1 MAEENA
7 VKRIPPHDEEAER
20 SVIASMIIDR
30 EAASEISGMLTQEDF
45 SVAAYGII
53 YQAIVELTFAGLQI
67 DELILANKLK
77 EMGAPEELC
86 NTGYITDII
95 MQLTTSAFAVE
106 HAEIVK
112 NKANLRRLIKVSE
125 GIAKGCYEDSK
136 SAGEMAGMAEEEIFK
151 LVQNMNNRKDFVPI
165 RNIVINVIGEIEE
178 ATRHKGRVNG
188 LATGFT
194 DLDTK
199 LTGLHKGELI
209 LVAARPSMGKTAF
222 VLNIAHYVAVK
233 EKVPVAIFSLEMTK
247 ESLVSRVI
255 SVDSMVD
262 AQAIRTGN
270 VRDEDWIKII
280 ESTDNISRAPLII
293 DDNGSITLSEMRSKC
308 RKLKHTENIGL
319 IIVDYLQLINKSG
332 KVESQ
337 QQFISD
343 ISRALKG
350 IARELEVPV
359 IALSQLNRA
368 VDSRPDHR
376 PVLSDLRDSGAIEQD
391 ADVVMFIYRDDYYN
405 PDTEKKGIA
414 EIIVAKQRNGSTGP
428 IELAWLGKYTKFSNL
443 LRSKDS
449 ADMKKA
455 ASGNNSGGSDGGKA

>member
-7 VKRIPPHDEEAER
+7 VKRIPPSDKEAER
-20 SVIASMIIDR
+20 SVIASMIIDK
-30 EAASEISGMLTQEDF
+30 EAASEISAILTKEDF

-53 YQAIVELTFAGLQI
+53 YQALVDLTFAGVSI
-67 DELILANKLK
+67 DELILVNKLK

-86 NTGYITDII
+86 NTGYIDEII

-112 NKANLRRLIKVSE
+112 NKSNLRKLIKISE
-125 GIAKGCYEDSK
+125 DMAKSGYEDQKSADELAGIAEDK
-136 SAGEMAGMAEEEIFK
+136 IFK
-151 LVQNMNNRKDFVPI
+151 LVQNMNNRSDYVPI
-165 RNIVINVIGEIEE
+165 KNILINVIGEIEE

-188 LATGFT
+188 LPTGFN

-222 VLNIAHYVAVK
+222 VLNIAHHVAVK
-233 EKVPVAIFSLEMTK
+233 EKVPVAIFSLEMSK
-247 ESLVSRVI
+247 ESLVSRVL
-255 SVDSMVD
+255 SVDSRVE
-262 AQAIRTGN
+262 AQAIRTGD
-270 VRDEDWIKII
+270 VKDEDWLKII

-293 DDNGSITLSEMRSKC
+293 DDNSSITLAEMRSKC

-319 IIVDYLQLINKSG
+319 IIIDYLQLINPVG
-332 KVESQ
+332 KVESH

-428 IELAWLGKYTKFSNL
+428 IELAWLGKYTKFANL
-443 LRSKDS
+443 ARRQD
-449 ADMKKA
+449 
-455 ASGNNSGGSDGGKA
+455 DGGKAGKPSDGGNGGGNG

>member
-7 VKRIPPHDEEAER
+7 VKRIPPRDEEAER
-20 SVIASMIIDR
+20 SVIASMIIDK
-30 EAASEISGMLTQEDF
+30 EAASEISAILTKDDF

-53 YQAIVELTFAGLQI
+53 YQALVDLTFAGMQI
-67 DELILANKLK
+67 DEVILVNKLK
-77 EMGAPEELC
+77 EMGAPDELC
-86 NTGYITDII
+86 NTEYITDIV

-112 NKANLRRLIKVSE
+112 NKSNLRRLIKISE
-125 GIAKGCYEDSK
+125 EMAKSGYEDQK
-136 SAGEMAGMAEEEIFK
+136 SADELAALAEDKIFK
-151 LVQNMNNRKDFVPI
+151 LVQNMNNRSDYVPI
-165 RNIVINVIGEIEE
+165 KNILINVIGEIEE

-188 LATGFT
+188 LATGFN

-222 VLNIAHYVAVK
+222 VLNIAHHVAVK
-233 EKVPVAIFSLEMTK
+233 EKVPVAIFSLEMSK
-247 ESLVSRVI
+247 ESLVSRVL
-255 SVDSMVD
+255 SVDSRVE
-262 AQAIRTGN
+262 AQAIRTGD
-270 VRDEDWIKII
+270 VKDSDWIKII

-293 DDNGSITLSEMRSKC
+293 DDNSSITLAEMRSKC
-308 RKLKHTENIGL
+308 RKLKHTEKIGL
-319 IIVDYLQLINKSG
+319 IIIDYLQLINPVG
-332 KVESQ
+332 KVESH

-428 IELAWLGKYTKFSNL
+428 IELAWLGKYTKFANL
-443 LRSKDS
+443 ARIQD
-449 ADMKKA
+449 
-455 ASGNNSGGSDGGKA
+455 DGGKASGNKTSDDGGK

>member
-7 VKRIPPHDEEAER
+7 VKRIPPRDEEAER
-20 SVIASMIIDR
+20 SVIASMIIDK
-30 EAASEISGMLTQEDF
+30 EAASEISAILTKDDF

-53 YQAIVELTFAGLQI
+53 YQALVDLTFAGMQI
-67 DELILANKLK
+67 DEVILANKLK
-77 EMGAPEELC
+77 EMGAPDELC
-86 NTGYITDII
+86 NTEYITDIV

-112 NKANLRRLIKVSE
+112 NKSNLRRLIKISE
-125 GIAKGCYEDSK
+125 EMAKSGYEDQK
-136 SAGEMAGMAEEEIFK
+136 SADELAALAEDKIFK
-151 LVQNMNNRKDFVPI
+151 LVQNMNNRSDYVPI
-165 RNIVINVIGEIEE
+165 KNILINVIDEIEE

-188 LATGFT
+188 LATGFN

-222 VLNIAHYVAVK
+222 VLNIAHHVAVK
-233 EKVPVAIFSLEMTK
+233 EKVPVAIFSLEMSK
-247 ESLVSRVI
+247 ESLVSRVL
-255 SVDSMVD
+255 SVDSRVE
-262 AQAIRTGN
+262 AQAIRTGD
-270 VRDEDWIKII
+270 VKDSDWIKII

-293 DDNGSITLSEMRSKC
+293 DDNSSITLAEMRSKC
-308 RKLKHTENIGL
+308 RKLKHTEKIGL
-319 IIVDYLQLINKSG
+319 IIIDYLQLINPVG
-332 KVESQ
+332 KVESH

-428 IELAWLGKYTKFSNL
+428 IELAWLGKYTKFANL
-443 LRSKDS
+443 ARIQD
-449 ADMKKA
+449 
-455 ASGNNSGGSDGGKA
+455 DGGKASGNKASDDGGK

>member
-7 VKRIPPHDEEAER
+7 VKRIPPSDKEAER
-20 SVIASMIIDR
+20 SVIASMIIDK
-30 EAASEISGMLTQEDF
+30 EAASEISAILTKEDF

-53 YQAIVELTFAGLQI
+53 YQALVDLTFAVVSIVEL
-67 DELILANKLK
+67 ILVNKLK

-86 NTGYITDII
+86 NTGYIDEII

-112 NKANLRRLIKVSE
+112 NKSNLRKLIKISE
-125 GIAKGCYEDSK
+125 DMAKSGYEDQKSADELAGIAEDK
-136 SAGEMAGMAEEEIFK
+136 IFK
-151 LVQNMNNRKDFVPI
+151 LVQNMNNRSDYVPI
-165 RNIVINVIGEIEE
+165 KNILINVIGEIEE

-188 LATGFT
+188 LPTGFN

-222 VLNIAHYVAVK
+222 VLNIAHHVAVK
-233 EKVPVAIFSLEMTK
+233 EKVPVAIFSLEMSK
-247 ESLVSRVI
+247 ESLVSRVL
-255 SVDSMVD
+255 SVDSRVE
-262 AQAIRTGN
+262 AQAIRTGD
-270 VRDEDWIKII
+270 VKDEDWLKII

-293 DDNGSITLSEMRSKC
+293 DDNSSITLAEMRSKC

-319 IIVDYLQLINKSG
+319 IIIDYLQLINPVG
-332 KVESQ
+332 KVESH

-428 IELAWLGKYTKFSNL
+428 IELAWLGKYTKFANL
-443 LRSKDS
+443 ARRQD
-449 ADMKKA
+449 
-455 ASGNNSGGSDGGKA
+455 DGGKAGKPSDGGNGGGNG

>member
-7 VKRIPPHDEEAER
+7 VKRIPPRDEEAER
-20 SVIASMIIDR
+20 SVIASMIIDK
-30 EAASEISGMLTQEDF
+30 EAASEIIAILTKEDF
-45 SVAAYGII
+45 SVTAYGII
-53 YQAIVELTFAGLQI
+53 YQALADLTFAGVQI
-67 DELILANKLK
+67 DELILVNKLK
-77 EMGAPEELC
+77 EMGAPDELC
-86 NTGYITDII
+86 STGYIDDII

-106 HAEIVK
+106 HANIVK
-112 NKANLRRLIKVSE
+112 NKSNLRKLIKISE
-125 GIAKGCYEDSK
+125 DMAKSGYEDQRSADELAGIA
-136 SAGEMAGMAEEEIFK
+136 EEKIFK
-151 LVQNMNNRKDFVPI
+151 LVQNMNNRSDYVPI
-165 RNIVINVIGEIEE
+165 KNILINVIGEIEE

-188 LATGFT
+188 LPTGFN

-222 VLNIAHYVAVK
+222 VLNIAHHVAVK
-233 EKVPVAIFSLEMTK
+233 EKVPVAIFSLEMSK
-247 ESLVSRVI
+247 ESLVSRVL
-255 SVDSMVD
+255 SVDSRVE
-262 AQAIRTGN
+262 AQAIRTGD
-270 VRDEDWIKII
+270 VKDEDWLKII

-293 DDNGSITLSEMRSKC
+293 DDNSSITLSEMRSKC

-319 IIVDYLQLINKSG
+319 IIIDYLQLINPVG
-332 KVESQ
+332 KVESH

-391 ADVVMFIYRDDYYN
+391 ADGVMFIYRDDYYN

-428 IELAWLGKYTKFSNL
+428 IELAWLGKYTKFANL
-443 LRSKDS
+443 ARRQDDANKG
-449 ADMKKA
+449 AGKP
-455 ASGNNSGGSDGGKA
+455 SDGGSGGGNA

>member
-7 VKRIPPHDEEAER
+7 VKRIPPSDKEAER
-20 SVIASMIIDR
+20 SVIASMIIDK
-30 EAASEISGMLTQEDF
+30 EAASEISAILTKEDF

-53 YQAIVELTFAGLQI
+53 YQALVDLTFAGVQI
-67 DELILANKLK
+67 DELILVNKLK

-86 NTGYITDII
+86 NTGYIDEII

-112 NKANLRRLIKVSE
+112 NKSNLRKLIKISE
-125 GIAKGCYEDSK
+125 DMAKSGYEDQKSADELAGIAEDK
-136 SAGEMAGMAEEEIFK
+136 IFK
-151 LVQNMNNRKDFVPI
+151 LVQNMNNRSDYVPI
-165 RNIVINVIGEIEE
+165 KNILINVIGEIEE

-188 LATGFT
+188 LPTGFN

-222 VLNIAHYVAVK
+222 VLNIAHHVAVK
-233 EKVPVAIFSLEMTK
+233 EKVPVAIFSLEMSK
-247 ESLVSRVI
+247 ESLVSRVL
-255 SVDSMVD
+255 SVDSRVE
-262 AQAIRTGN
+262 AQAIRTGD
-270 VRDEDWIKII
+270 VKDEDWLKII

-293 DDNGSITLSEMRSKC
+293 DDNSSITLAEMRSKC

-319 IIVDYLQLINKSG
+319 IIIDYLQLINPVG
-332 KVESQ
+332 KVESH

-428 IELAWLGKYTKFSNL
+428 IELAWLGKYTKFANL
-443 LRSKDS
+443 ARRQD
-449 ADMKKA
+449 
-455 ASGNNSGGSDGGKA
+455 DGGKAGKQSDGGSGGGNG